1 MSAYPVPK
9 VSFIFNKN
17 SSIRLCI
24 NYLALSNGIKHFYE
38 IYEITGFCFN
48 HLPCIECLDIALIT
62 AVLVE
67 RSFLREKFPQR
78 EVSQPILLTGSQGH
92 SLSIIFPALLVSKRE
107 TVWSVPVMLFHLL
120 LGSCWSFVSRY
131 TTGSHARIN
140 IVVPCHLYLVAT
152 WEMELLLH
160 TRCYHDSL
168 NMLPLWSFPPFSGFL
183 WLSSQNFV
191 IVHWTAEFS
200 LILYKYEM

>member
-62 AVLVE
+62 AVLVK
-67 RSFLREKFPQR
+67 RSFLKR

-92 SLSIIFPALLVSKRE
+92 SLSIIFPVLFLLVVVSKRE
-107 TVWSVPVMLFHLL
+107 TVCSVPVLLFHLL
-120 LGSCWSFVSRY
+120 LGSCWSFVSRF
-131 TTGSHARIN
+131 TTDSHARIN
-140 IVVPCHLYLVAT
+140 IAVPCHLYIVAT

-160 TRCYHDSL
+160 TRC
-168 NMLPLWSFPPFSGFL
+168 M
-183 WLSSQNFV
+183 
-191 IVHWTAEFS
+191 IA
-200 LILYKYEM
+200 